1 MRKDDGSVEEFDE
14 DELDEPLVE
23 TDADTVDTVD
33 GLDDEVEAADA
44 TQAEG
49 QAADGEVDEAV
60 RRTIAPWLLVPIA
73 LAMVLLCLQHWSS
86 QEFVL
91 TGTAAN
97 ATQHIYV
104 NGFGAVSTDIAGA
117 QSANGNGPSLG
128 GWVVAG
134 CAVLLL
140 LAGVLRGLGK
150 FARPASTA
158 AVVAAVVQIVVVIYS
173 ALVVN
178 AKSGDFYSGMVENAK
193 AIGIQVTFSVGWG
206 LWLELL
212 FGFAALAV
220 AIGLVVRERNADILL
235 VRQ

>member
-1 MRKDDGSVEEFDE
+1 MTK
-14 DELDEPLVE
+14 DEPE
-23 TDADTVDTVD
+23 P
-33 GLDDEVEAADA
+33 GPEPAADA
-44 TQAEG
+44 EPEEQQSETE
-49 QAADGEVDEAV
+49 GEVDEAV

-73 LAMVLLCLQHWSS
+73 LAMVLLCLQHWSA

-91 TGTAAN
+91 TGAAAN
-97 ATQHIYV
+97 TTNHIYV
-104 NGFGAVSTDIAGA
+104 NGFGAVSTDIPGA
-117 QSANGNGPSLG
+117 QAASGNGPSLG
-128 GWVVAG
+128 GWVVVG

-150 FARPASTA
+150 FARLGSIA
-158 AVVAAVVQIVVVIYS
+158 ALVAAVLQIVVVIYS

-178 AKSGDFYSGMVENAK
+178 AKSGDFYSQMVDNAR

-220 AIGLVVRERNADILL
+220 AIGMVVRERNADILL
-235 VRQ
+235 VRS